1 MENNNHKNTALNHDA
16 EIDFKELFQIIWDS
30 KILVSSITFIFMVIA
45 ILYSLLQPNIY
56 QSNALL
62 SPMESQGGLS
72 SALGNYSGIATIA
85 GINIPSQDSDSNA
98 VKSIKKLNS
107 LSFFSENILP
117 NIFLPDLMA
126 MQSWDSVSNVNSY
139 DEDIYDASKQTWVR
153 DYQYPQ
159 NQIPSA
165 QEAFKIFMKEHLSV
179 DKDIDTG
186 FVTISIKHQSP
197 FVAKN
202 WTEVI
207 VDQLNDFYRIKD
219 KAEAEAAVAFLNMQI
234 SQTSYSEI
242 KQVIAELIQQKTQQ
256 LALIEVSKFYVF
268 EYLDPPAV
276 MEQKSEPNRMLI
288 CLFGI
293 FLGGFIGIL
302 TVILRHYA
310 FKNDS
315 YKT

>member
-1 MENNNHKNTALNHDA
+1 MENNNHKNTALNYDA

-72 SALGNYSGIATIA
+72 SALGNYGGIATIA

-126 MQSWDSVSNVNSY
+126 IQSWDSVSNVNSY

-219 KAEAEAAVAFLNMQI
+219 KAEAEAAIAFLNMQI

-242 KQVIAELIQQKTQQ
+242 KQVIAELIQ
-256 LALIEVSKFYVF
+256 
-268 EYLDPPAV
+268 
-276 MEQKSEPNRMLI
+276 
-288 CLFGI
+288 
-293 FLGGFIGIL
+293 
-302 TVILRHYA
+302 
-310 FKNDS
+310 
-315 YKT
+315 